1 MRGEQRDP
9 GWVHSA
15 TYGRLCDM
23 VSPVRERVHRSEDE
37 IARVLA
43 VWRQVGRKPYT
54 AARITGVPRSNIVQ
68 WIARYGPDFG
78 LAPADAID
86 TGTGQDD
93 GLATVEGEPQETR
106 ASVLGFL
113 VKLNDI
119 RHRYADHLLKS
130 ETVAESTPAAAS
142 VIVKDATA
150 QIQLLTG
157 QPTGRSETRVRYV
170 DRGALRELA
179 RRTKQNRV
187 IEVTKSADS

>member
-1 MRGEQRDP
+1 
-9 GWVHSA
+9 
-15 TYGRLCDM
+15 M

-86 TGTGQDD
+86 TDTDHNGASGP
-93 GLATVEGEPQETR
+93 VEGEPQETR

-130 ETVAESTPAAAS
+130 ETVEKSKPAEAS
-142 VIVKDATA
+142 AIVKEATA

-179 RRTKQNRV
+179 RRTKQERV
-187 IEVTKSADS
+187 IEVTKTTDS